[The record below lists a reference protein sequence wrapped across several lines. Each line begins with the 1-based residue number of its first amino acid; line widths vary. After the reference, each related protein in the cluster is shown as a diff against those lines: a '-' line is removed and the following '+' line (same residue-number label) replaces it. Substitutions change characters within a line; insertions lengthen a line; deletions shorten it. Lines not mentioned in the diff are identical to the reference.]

1 MKQKTKPQPL
11 LQRLQPWLC
20 LLLCSTLLLGLL
32 PTGTYAAN
40 SAAEAE
46 PPETGSPEEMLQ
58 TDPPPNLILD
68 GDFEAYEPNTNLK
81 ALTNENQWFSATDN
95 GGT

>member
-11 LQRLQPWLC
+11 LQRLRPWLC
-20 LLLCSTLLLGLL
+20 LLLCSALLLGLL
-32 PTGTYAAN
+32 PTGAYAAN

-58 TDPPPNLILD
+58 TDPPLNLILD
-68 GDFEAYEPNTNLK
+68 GDFEA
-81 ALTNENQWFSATDN
+81 
-95 GGT
+95 